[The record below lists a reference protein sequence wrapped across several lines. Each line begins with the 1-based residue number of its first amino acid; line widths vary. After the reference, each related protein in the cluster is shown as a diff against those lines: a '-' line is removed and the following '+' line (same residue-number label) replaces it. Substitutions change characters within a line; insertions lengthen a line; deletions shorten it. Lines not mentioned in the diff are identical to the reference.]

1 MLNIQARNPTA
12 DLDQTLLED
21 VNNDGSDYV
30 SMVHNPNHNSNILD
44 SNRNLNNSNMNINFS
59 NNANSN
65 GNNVGNNGNNNTNHQ
80 NPKLRKSKFDIYL
93 PNI

>member
-1 MLNIQARNPTA
+1 MLNVARNPTA
-12 DLDQTLLED
+12 DHEQNLLED

-30 SMVHNPNHNSNILD
+30 NLANTNMPNNIGLLD
-44 SNRNLNNSNMNINFS
+44 SNRNLNNSTLNINYS
-59 NNANSN
+59 NNA
-65 GNNVGNNGNNNTNHQ
+65 NHQ

>member
-1 MLNIQARNPTA
+1 MNIQARNPTA

-21 VNNDGSDYV
+21 VNNDDSDYV
-30 SMVHNPNHNSNILD
+30 SMVNPNHTINILD

-59 NNANSN
+59 NANNSNVNNGNSN
-65 GNNVGNNGNNNTNHQ
+65 GHQ

>member
-1 MLNIQARNPTA
+1 MQARNPTA
-12 DLDQTLLED
+12 DLEQNLLED

-30 SMVHNPNHNSNILD
+30 NVNANHNNSLD
-44 SNRNLNNSNMNINFS
+44 SNRNLNNSTLNVNYNNNNNNNNNNIN
-59 NNANSN
+59 
-65 GNNVGNNGNNNTNHQ
+65 NNVTNHQ